1 MITRRDLGLAGLA
14 GILGLPPALAAAA
27 TGTGTGTGGAA
38 PAHDMSQMPPG
49 WMGSEQVAIVL
60 YPQFT
65 ALDIVGPHHMF
76 ASLMGAKV
84 HLVAKSLDPVAS
96 DTGLSLVPTATFE
109 TCPAEIDILCVG
121 GGSTGTLA
129 AMEDPALIAFLKDR
143 GARAK
148 WVTSVC
154 TGSLVLGAAGLLKGY
169 RATSHWAT
177 HDLLDRFGA
186 IPTEGRIVT
195 DRNRVT
201 GGGVTAG
208 IDMGLA
214 IVGMLRDRTYAEGVQ
229 LMAEYDP
236 QPPYDSGSLAK
247 ATPEVRALMTS
258 MFDGFHAE
266 AKAVAERT
274 GAPWRD

>member
-1 MITRRDLGLAGLA
+1 MISRRELGLAGLA
-14 GILGLPPALAAAA
+14 GLLGVQAVPATAASAGD
-27 TGTGTGTGGAA
+27 TPVTDA

-49 WMGSEQVAIVL
+49 WMGQEQIAIVL

-76 ASLMGAKV
+76 TSLMGAKV
-84 HLVAKSLDPVAS
+84 HLVAASLDPVVS
-96 DTGLSLVPTATFE
+96 DTGLTLMPNATFE
-109 TCPAEIDILCVG
+109 TCPADLDILCIG

-129 AMEDPALIAFLKDR
+129 AMEDPALIGFLKDR
-143 GARAK
+143 GGRAK

-177 HDLLDRFGA
+177 HDLLGLFGA
-186 IPTEGRIVT
+186 LPTEGRIVT

-229 LMAEYDP
+229 LLAEYDP

-274 GAPWRD
+274 GAAWRQ

>member
-14 GILGLPPALAAAA
+14 GLIGLPPVPVAAA
-27 TGTGTGTGGAA
+27 TGTGGEA
-38 PAHDMSQMPPG
+38 PIHDMSQIPPG
-49 WMGSEQVAIVL
+49 WMGQEQVAIVL
-60 YPQFT
+60 YPQLT

-76 ASLMGAKV
+76 TSLMGAQV
-84 HLVAKSLDPVAS
+84 HLVAASLDPVKS
-96 DTGLSLVPTATFE
+96 DTGLSFLPTATFE
-109 TCPAEIDILCVG
+109 TCPADLDILCIG

-129 AMEDPALIAFLKDR
+129 AMEDQALIGFLKDR

-177 HDLLDRFGA
+177 RDLLGQFGA

-247 ATPEVRALMTS
+247 ATPEVRALMTT

-274 GAPWRD
+274 GAPWRN